1 VKESEFFLKR
11 GGTLSMLKTC
21 GHQDSWREV
30 MPLAFSDVEND
41 DYFGLS
47 VAIDGGGTDRGAIA
61 IFYLLLFLV

>member
-1 VKESEFFLKR
+1 
-11 GGTLSMLKTC
+11 MLKTC